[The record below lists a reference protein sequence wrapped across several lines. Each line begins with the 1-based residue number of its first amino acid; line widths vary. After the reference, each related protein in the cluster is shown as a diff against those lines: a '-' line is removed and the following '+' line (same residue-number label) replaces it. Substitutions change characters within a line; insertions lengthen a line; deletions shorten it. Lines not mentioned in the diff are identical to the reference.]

1 MKNNLRLSDD
11 QQLGGAFALIG
22 VIISLAYM
30 HGDSTLTTPHLAR
43 LLSVPNYLCTLF
55 IIIKLACKVK
65 VRVRQLM
72 LAVTVLLCLLFFSF
86 HYYKEMSVSP
96 LSFVPLFLFCI
107 SSPSSQYNAF
117 KLYRLFLVLTSFIGI
132 ICYVS
137 FVFSLRIPY
146 SIVDYYSSYLDAY
159 YIDYKISFIVLEGLN
174 LRLCGMF
181 NEPGYLGTVAALLLV
196 ADNFNMKRLGNIFV
210 FIAAVL
216 SFSLAFY
223 LLVGI
228 YFLFKVFKKKK
239 YFLYFSL
246 FMITGYFVLQYLAEE
261 IDTIAEFLKRF
272 SKEEGSIERTTDG
285 FNSLYNQMF
294 IQGDWFL
301 GYGTGYLDGRDL
313 ASAGY
318 KPVII
323 QHGVFGFLL
332 LYGYLLYVSVVLS
345 SRRKAILIFILI
357 FFASIYQRATI
368 FTLNYYII
376 LFGGIEFIKRRLNTD
391 LSK

>member
-1 MKNNLRLSDD
+1 M
-11 QQLGGAFALIG
+11 
-22 VIISLAYM
+22 
-30 HGDSTLTTPHLAR
+30 
-43 LLSVPNYLCTLF
+43 
-55 IIIKLACKVK
+55 
-65 VRVRQLM
+65 
-72 LAVTVLLCLLFFSF
+72 
-86 HYYKEMSVSP
+86 
-96 LSFVPLFLFCI
+96 
-107 SSPSSQYNAF
+107 
-117 KLYRLFLVLTSFIGI
+117 
-132 ICYVS
+132 
-137 FVFSLRIPY
+137 
-146 SIVDYYSSYLDAY
+146 
-159 YIDYKISFIVLEGLN
+159 LEGLN

-216 SFSLAFY
+216 SFSFAFY

-272 SKEEGSIERTTDG
+272 SKEEGSLERTTDG